1 MPNKAFGDAWRP
13 RTQARSI
20 SRYRGG
26 DRRFSSVAQLL
37 LGRTPDDSKTDISV
51 ATDDLVTHGVIVGMT
66 GSGKTGLGVGLIE
79 ECLNAGVPTLLID
92 PKGDLTNLALVFP
105 TLAGPEFEPWVD
117 AAAAKAAEQSVPDF
131 AAAQAQMWKDGLAP
145 WGIAEPQL
153 AEFTSKFEVAI
164 FTPGSTAGI
173 PLNVLGSLQ
182 APQTDDQ
189 EVVADEIEGY
199 VTSLLSV
206 VGINADP
213 LSSREHILLS
223 NIIAAAWASGENID
237 LPTLLA
243 RVNQPPMR
251 KLGVFDLDEF
261 FPPKDRLA
269 FAMKLN
275 AVLAAPSFANWITG
289 QPIDIQSMLWTAEG
303 KPRCAIVTTA
313 HLGDEDRQ
321 SATSLILSK
330 VVTWMRRQSGTTD
343 LRALLYMDEV
353 AGYLPPTANPP
364 TKKPIMLLMKQARAF
379 GLGVVLSTQNPVDID
394 YKAISN
400 AGTWLIGR
408 LTTENDK
415 ARLLEGMSSASGG
428 VDTRATSE
436 QISALG
442 KRQFLVRKAGKNEP
456 ELFATKW
463 ARSYLRGPMTRDQ
476 IAQVMG
482 SSRASTSAATPAPE
496 PGLGLAGAA
505 ATASAPPATPDQVPE
520 PGHADDETP
529 VMPTVAPETPVAY
542 LDPAAP
548 WSAQVGAVPAAA
560 TGPRLEAAAVARVIL
575 RYQLARADVA
585 QDVEYEAVIYPLP
598 EQTVT
603 LEPLTVDYDDR
614 DLVSA
619 APAAAR
625 YVIPAAKIANKTY
638 WTTLQRDLTDH
649 LVRNEAMEVQTN
661 PDLKVFSRA
670 GESPE
675 QFAARCQEVAMAEA
689 DKKAVPIA
697 KRHETKLRA
706 LQTKLATAS
715 AQAQQAQAAKS
726 SGMMESAASVLG
738 GILGGRKSVSSIST
752 AARRHQAA
760 TTRARSAQ
768 NKVDELNLQIQDL
781 DTELTNELADLKAE
795 WELKAATIETV
806 AVELKRTQVRITDL
820 RLVWVP
826 VG

>member
-1 MPNKAFGDAWRP
+1 M
-13 RTQARSI
+13 
-20 SRYRGG
+20 
-26 DRRFSSVAQLL
+26 AQLL
-37 LGRTPDDSKTDISV
+37 LGRTPDDAKTDVTV

-105 TLAGPEFEPWVD
+105 GLSGPEFEPWVD
-117 AAAAKAAEQSVPDF
+117 PAQAKNAGQSTTDF
-131 AAAQAQMWKDGLAP
+131 AAAQAAMWKDGLAP
-145 WGIAEPQL
+145 WGIAEAQL
-153 AEFTSKFEVAI
+153 AEFKDKFEVAI
-164 FTPGSTAGI
+164 YTPGSTAGI

-182 APQTDDQ
+182 APQTTDP

-223 NIIAAAWASGENID
+223 NIIAAAWAAGENID

-261 FPPKDRLA
+261 FPPKDRMA

-275 AVLAAPSFANWITG
+275 AILAAPSFANWITG
-289 QPIDIQSMLWTAEG
+289 QPIDIQAMLWTPEG
-303 KPRCAIVTTA
+303 KPRCAVVTTA
-313 HLGDEDRQ
+313 HLSDEDRQ
-321 SATSLILSK
+321 SATSLVLSK
-330 VVTWMRRQSGTTD
+330 LVTWMRRQSGTTD

-353 AGYLPPTANPP
+353 AGYLPPTQNPP

-379 GLGVVLSTQNPVDID
+379 GLGVVLSTQNPVDVD

-400 AGTWLIGR
+400 AGTWMIGR

-415 ARLLEGMSSASGG
+415 ARLLEGMSSAAGG
-428 VDTRATSE
+428 VDTKAISD
-436 QISALG
+436 QISGLG

-476 IAQVMG
+476 ISQVM
-482 SSRASTSAATPAPE
+482 
-496 PGLGLAGAA
+496 
-505 ATASAPPATPDQVPE
+505 ASAPAAPSIGLAAAAAPAAVPDQVPE
-520 PGHADDETP
+520 PAHAEDETP
-529 VMPTVAPETPVAY
+529 VMPNVADVQVAY

-548 WSAQVGAVPAAA
+548 WAAQVGAVPAGA
-560 TGPRLEAAAVARVIL
+560 TGPRLEAAAVARVVL

-585 QDVEYEAVIYPLP
+585 ADQEYEAVLFPLP

-603 LEPLTVDYDDR
+603 LSPLVVDYDDR
-614 DLVSA
+614 DLQA
-619 APAAAR
+619 TAPANAR
-625 YVIPAAKIANKTY
+625 YVIPAAKVANKTY

-649 LVRNEAMEVQTN
+649 LVATESLEVQFN
-661 PDLKVFSRA
+661 PDLKLYSRV

-675 QFAARCQEVAMAEA
+675 EFAVRCSVEAAEGA
-689 DKKAVPIA
+689 NKAVA
-697 KRHETKLRA
+697 ALSRKYETKLRA
-706 LQTKLATAS
+706 IDTRLTSATG
-715 AQAQQAQAAKS
+715 QVQQAESARSAS
-726 SGMMESAASVLG
+726 MMDSAASVLG
-738 GILGGRKSVSSIST
+738 GLFGGRKSAASLGA
-752 AARRHQAA
+752 AARRHQSASNRVA
-760 TTRARSAQ
+760 TAQ
-768 NKVDELNLQIQDL
+768 GKVDELRLQRL
-781 DTELTNELADLKAE
+781 ELETQLSDEIADINADWDVKASNIGPISVDLK
-795 WELKAATIETV
+795 KTN
-806 AVELKRTQVRITDL
+806 VRITDL

-826 VG
+826 VA

>member
-1 MPNKAFGDAWRP
+1 M
-13 RTQARSI
+13 
-20 SRYRGG
+20 
-26 DRRFSSVAQLL
+26 AQLL
-37 LGRTPDDSKTDISV
+37 LGRTPDDAKTDVTI

-105 TLAGPEFEPWVD
+105 GLSGQEFEPWVD
-117 AAAAKAAEQSVPDF
+117 PAQAKAAGVTTTGF
-131 AAAQAQMWKDGLAP
+131 AAQQAQTWKEGLAP

-153 AEFTSKFEVAI
+153 AEFKAKFEVAI
-164 FTPGSTAGI
+164 YTPGSTAGI

-182 APQTDDQ
+182 APQTTDP
-189 EVVADEIEGY
+189 EVVTDEIEGY

-206 VGINADP
+206 VKINADP

-223 NIIAAAWASGENID
+223 NIIASAWAAGENID

-261 FPPKDRLA
+261 FPPKERMA

-275 AVLAAPSFANWITG
+275 AILAAPSFANWITG
-289 QPIDIQSMLWTAEG
+289 QPIDIQSMLWTPDG
-303 KPRCAIVTTA
+303 RPRAAIVTTA
-313 HLGDEDRQ
+313 HLSDEDRQ
-321 SATSLILSK
+321 SATSLVMSK
-330 VVTWMRRQSGTTD
+330 FVTWMRRQSGTTD

-379 GLGVVLSTQNPVDID
+379 GVGVVLSTQNPVDVD

-400 AGTWLIGR
+400 AGTWMIGR

-415 ARLLEGMSSASGG
+415 ARLLEGMSSAAGA
-428 VDTRATSE
+428 VDTKVISD
-436 QISALG
+436 QISGLG

-456 ELFATKW
+456 ELFGTKW

-476 IAQVMG
+476 VAKVMAG
-482 SSRASTSAATPAPE
+482 AVPAPSI
-496 PGLGLAGAA
+496 GVAA
-505 ATASAPPATPDQVPE
+505 AAAPAAVPDQVPE
-520 PGHADDETP
+520 PAHADDETP
-529 VMPTVAPETPVAY
+529 VMPNVADVPVAF

-548 WSAQVGAVPAAA
+548 WASQVSAVPAGS
-560 TGPRLEAAAVARVIL
+560 TGPRLEAAAVARVVL

-585 QDVEYEAVIYPLP
+585 ADQEYEAVIFPLP

-603 LEPLTVDYDDR
+603 LSPLVVDYDDR
-614 DLVSA
+614 DLLPT
-619 APAAAR
+619 APNASR
-625 YVIPAAKIANKTY
+625 YVIPAAKVANKTY

-649 LVRNEAMEVQTN
+649 LVATESLEVQHN
-661 PDLKVFSRA
+661 SDVKLYSRA

-675 QFAARCQEVAMAEA
+675 EFGVRCQSAAAELADRAVAALRKKYEA
-689 DKKAVPIA
+689 
-697 KRHETKLRA
+697 KLRA
-706 LQTKLATAS
+706 IDTKLTTATS
-715 AQAQQAQAAKS
+715 QVQQAEATRS
-726 SGMMESAASVLG
+726 SGTMDSAVSVLG
-738 GILGGRKSVSSIST
+738 GLFGGRKSSSAISA
-752 AARRHQAA
+752 AARKHQADSNRVA
-760 TTRARSAQ
+760 AAHIKLS
-768 NKVDELNLQIQDL
+768 ELQMQRQDIE
-781 DTELTNELADLKAE
+781 TELGDEVIDITADWDAKAANVETVPVDLK
-795 WELKAATIETV
+795 KTN
-806 AVELKRTQVRITDL
+806 VRITDL

-826 VG
+826 VA